1 IDEDVTAPAPKIHS
15 RNTAAEG
22 LGALIKEA
30 GASKETHAVG
40 IENTIFEIDLEGYV
54 EDFNERVIGAYN
66 AGADDD
72 LPADIGVARSIVPAG
87 TGVLR
92 DFSYIAPQIPEY
104 DQSSCV
110 GCMTCVTECPDT
122 AILGKV
128 VEPGILEM
136 ALAETPE

>member
-1 IDEDVTAPAPKIHS
+1 MSTISPLFLIDEDVAAPQSKIYS
-15 RNTAAEG
+15 RGSMAEG
-22 LGALIKEA
+22 LGVLIKEA

-54 EDFNERVIGAYN
+54 DDFNERVIGAYN

-72 LPADIGVARSIVPAG
+72 LPADIGVARSLVPAG

-104 DQSSCV
+104 DQSRCV
-110 GCMTCVTECPDT
+110 G
-122 AILGKV
+122 
-128 VEPGILEM
+128 
-136 ALAETPE
+136 